1 MKRPPPLP
9 SVTDHAV
16 LRYLERAKGVDV
28 HAVRRH
34 IADLVRRGVE
44 KQGDAVVVEGV
55 KFVLVENRV
64 VTTVPKNYF
73 RHEGKPCVKREA
85 GDA

>member
-1 MKRPPPLP
+1 MKCPAPLP

-28 HAVRRH
+28 RAIRRH

-64 VTTVPKNYF
+64 VTVLD
-73 RHEGKPCVKREA
+73 RRWHLQKREA